1 MMSITDGNV
10 PDGSPTHS
18 SPTHEQIVEARDVR
32 RRYGEGEVAVDA
44 LDGVSVDF
52 PKGRY
57 AAIMGPSGS
66 GKSTLMHILAGLDR
80 PTSGT
85 VTLDGVELGGLDDK
99 RLTKLR
105 RDRVGFIFQT
115 FNLLPVLSAEENILL
130 PLSIAGRKPDKEW
143 FDRLIDTIGIRDRLH
158 HRPAEMSGGQQ
169 QRVAVA
175 RALIAR
181 PAVVFADEPTGNLDS
196 KSSGDVLAL
205 LRQAVDDFGQTVV
218 MVTHD
223 AHAASFA
230 DRLLVLA
237 DGRVVHDREAAS
249 TEEALDLM
257 KSVG

>member
-1 MMSITDGNV
+1 MSQVAGA
-10 PDGSPTHS
+10 S
-18 SPTHEQIVEARDVR
+18 SSEAIVDAVDVR
-32 RRYGEGEVAVDA
+32 RRYGEGEAAVEA
-44 LDGVSVDF
+44 LAGITVSF
-52 PKGRY
+52 PAGRY

-85 VTLDGVELGGLDDK
+85 VRIGGVD
-99 RLTKLR
+99 LTKLGDRELTQLR

-115 FNLLPVLSAEENILL
+115 FNLLPVLNGEENILL
-130 PLSIAGRKPDKEW
+130 PLSIAGRKPDPEW
-143 FDRLIDTIGIRDRLH
+143 FDRLVDTVGIRDRLT
-158 HRPAEMSGGQQ
+158 HRPAELSGGQQ

-181 PAVVFADEPTGNLDS
+181 PTVVFADEPSGNLDS
-196 KSSGDVLAL
+196 KASNDVLEL
-205 LRQAVDDFGQTVV
+205 LRHAVDDFGQTVV

-237 DGRVVHDREAAS
+237 DGRIVHDGDAVTSEQ
-249 TEEALDLM
+249 ALDLM